1 MNKKENLHWKTD
13 RGGVNE
19 LLVAS
24 WFQLQLWVLLLVL
37 NYNLECDWLTELSHS
52 KLPNNSYASELV
64 EKRGFLNK
72 SQLRKR

>member
-13 RGGVNE
+13 KGGVNG

-72 SQLRKR
+72 SQLRKW